1 MHTLHVGCR
10 FLAPVW
16 LVQEMEYRVE
26 LFGKCVSVTSGV
38 WRLDHAADERALAAQ
53 AHGFV
58 L

>member
-1 MHTLHVGCR
+1 MRALHVGCR
-10 FLAPVW
+10 FLAPAW

-26 LFGKCVSVTSGV
+26 LFGKCVSETSGT
-38 WRLDHAADERALAAQ
+38 WRLDCAADERAVAAQ